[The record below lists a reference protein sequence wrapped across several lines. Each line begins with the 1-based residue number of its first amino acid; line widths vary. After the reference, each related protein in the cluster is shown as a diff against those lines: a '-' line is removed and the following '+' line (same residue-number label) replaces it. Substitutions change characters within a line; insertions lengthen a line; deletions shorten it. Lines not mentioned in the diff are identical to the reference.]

1 MLQDGL
7 KKDAI
12 MGSNGEVKARY
23 STVKRLATYLILG
36 FLLACSFGLWRHF
49 ENQSTEREERR
60 FERRVNETIQDI
72 TDRLERYKMILQ
84 GGAGVFM
91 ASEEV
96 SREEWRA
103 YVEYRRVQT
112 LFPGI
117 HGLGFA
123 PVIRRAELEEHIRSM
138 RSEGFPDY
146 TVWPEGERDEYTP
159 VIYLEPMNERLR
171 RVIGYDMFSE
181 AVRRAAMTRARDTGE
196 VSISGRVRLV
206 GETEKDTQPG
216 FLMYVPV
223 YGKGTAVSSPE
234 ERRAAIRGYVYGA
247 FRMKGFIKG
256 IFGQSNPM
264 VCFRIYDGVGISSA
278 TLMYESHVDA
288 GATDPHV
295 SRRPR
300 FIATKT
306 LDLYGHQWTL
316 TLESTPL
323 FEAEADLL
331 TPKIIFGGGIL
342 ISLLLFLLLR
352 NLESVGVRAMSL
364 AREMTAALRES
375 EARYQI
381 LTDNLSVGVSL
392 IGPGMEVLAANATLR
407 GWFPGLDPET
417 HPLCFTVYSTPPLT
431 EPCEGCPVVMAYQD
445 GEVHMAERPALTS
458 LGERLLRITAVPVR
472 GADGRIIHVHAT
484 LEDITQQKQ
493 LEQETIAREAAEEA
507 NRQKSRFLSHMSHEI
522 RTPMNAILGFAQIL
536 EHDPSL
542 TPRQKEQVR
551 SILRSGN
558 HLLKLIND
566 ILDLSK
572 IEAGHVELRPVVFC
586 LADLMEELEMMFRSR
601 AQAKHLQFLVDRD
614 EDLPS
619 YVNADEG
626 KLRQVLINLVGNAI
640 KFTERGGVALR
651 VRSEPP
657 QARPEGDKR
666 SLRLVFEVEDSGPG
680 IPESEL
686 ERIFDS
692 FQQGQAVANAGGTGL
707 GLAISRRFVEMMGG
721 RLMVESVVGKG
732 SVFRFDVP
740 CEEAEALPKIEKPRF
755 RRVVGLG
762 PGTGPW
768 RILVVDDV
776 ASNRNLLH
784 AMLVPLGFELRDA
797 SNGQE
802 AIEIFQDWSPHAVL
816 MDMRMPVMD
825 GYEATRRIRAMEA
838 GRTTPIIALTASA
851 FKDAEEEVLATGVSA
866 YIRKP
871 FRPEELYEAL
881 GRCLNLRYVYAEEED
896 VLPERP
902 KERGL
907 TPDSLAPLPR
917 ELLRAMREAVA
928 KGDIIRLEELISETE
943 PLYNEVAQGL
953 KTLAQRYDYR
963 KLKELL
969 GKGETNNG

>member
-23 STVKRLATYLILG
+23 STVKRLAPYLILG

-49 ENQSTEREERR
+49 ENQSTEGEERR
-60 FERRVNETIQDI
+60 FERRVNETIQHI
-72 TDRLERYKMILQ
+72 MDRLERYKMILQ

-96 SREEWRA
+96 GREEWRA
-103 YVEYRRVQT
+103 YVEYRRVQA

-123 PVIRRAELEEHIRSM
+123 PVIRRAELEEYIRSV

-159 VIYLEPMNERLR
+159 VIYPEPMNERLR

-181 AVRRAAMTRARDTGE
+181 AVRRAAITRARDTGE

-234 ERRAAIRGYVYGA
+234 ERRAAVRGYVFGA
-247 FRMKGFIKG
+247 FRI
-256 IFGQSNPM
+256 
-264 VCFRIYDGVGISSA
+264 
-278 TLMYESHVDA
+278 T
-288 GATDPHV
+288 
-295 SRRPR
+295 
-300 FIATKT
+300 
-306 LDLYGHQWTL
+306 
-316 TLESTPL
+316 
-323 FEAEADLL
+323 
-331 TPKIIFGGGIL
+331 KIIFGGGIL

-407 GWFPGLDPET
+407 GWFPGFDPET
-417 HPLCFTVYSTPPLT
+417 HPLCFTVYSTPPLA

-445 GEVHMAERPALTS
+445 GEVHIAERPALTS
-458 LGERLLRITAVPVR
+458 LGERLLRITAMPVR

-493 LEQETIAREAAEEA
+493 LEQERIAREAAEEA
-507 NRQKSRFLSHMSHEI
+507 SRQKSRFLSHMSHEI
-522 RTPMNAILGFAQIL
+522 RTPLNAILGFAQIL

-572 IEAGHVELRPVVFC
+572 IEAGRVELRPVVFC

-601 AQAKHLQFLVDRD
+601 AQAKHLQFLLDLE

-640 KFTERGGVALR
+640 KFTERGGVALQ
-651 VRSEPP
+651 VRSEPL
-657 QARPEGDKR
+657 QAEPEGDKR

-732 SVFRFDVP
+732 SIFRFDVP
-740 CEEAEALPKIEKPRF
+740 CEEAEALPKIEEPRF

-784 AMLVPLGFELRDA
+784 AILAPLGFELRDA
-797 SNGQE
+797 QNGQE
-802 AIEIFQDWSPHAVL
+802 AIDIFQEWSPHAVL

-825 GYEATRRIRAMEA
+825 GYEATRRIRATEA

-881 GRCLNLRYVYAEEED
+881 GRCLNLRYVYAEEEG
-896 VLPERP
+896 VLPDRP